1 MKKLDK
7 DIELNRELHRICN
20 MDLPESELIDK
31 KLDAAY
37 GQIYKYIADCKNGIS
52 GTPL

>member
-31 KLDAAY
+31 KIGCGLRPDLQE
-37 GQIYKYIADCKNGIS
+37 GRTGKQDRRKEK
-52 GTPL
+52 

>member
-37 GQIYKYIADCKNGIS
+37 GQIYKKARQEKGKIGRI
-52 GTPL
+52 